1 MNTNELCINEKIFSS
16 LNSTPNLKIEFTVV
30 GSSNELGSSSLIIR
44 INNLPYGGYC
54 LFKTN
59 YGVSLETYFEI
70 SCLDWL
76 DSDGYIERYEFYG
89 KKNYL
94 NTFHEYLIFCL
105 YKLSLIILKLKLT

>member
-1 MNTNELCINEKIFSS
+1 MNTNELCINKNLFSS
-16 LNSTPNLKIEFTVV
+16 LKYTPNLKIEFTAV

-44 INNLPYGGYC
+44 VNNLPYGGYC
-54 LFKTN
+54 LFKIN

-89 KKNYL
+89 NQIYL
-94 NTFHEYLIFCL
+94 NTFHEY
-105 YKLSLIILKLKLT
+105 